1 MNCPISFTCNAQ
13 DNLRCAVLTGQI
25 IEGMM
30 RQLEKHLREPIDPW
44 AFARTRRFLNG
55 VLPIGATREIRQ
67 LSNGKTDIDFTL
79 QGAVDKNGRHRLR
92 GTLEVALTLV
102 CQRCLAPIEW
112 PLVHVFEY
120 VLIRDAAEENA
131 VEKNDETLICAGR
144 QLDLA
149 WFLEEEVLLLVP
161 MTVKHDK
168 CAPPAHTEDEQL
180 PASSRDNPFAS
191 LAALKN
197 LIKHKEH

>member
-1 MNCPISFTCNAQ
+1 M
-13 DNLRCAVLTGQI
+13 CAVLTAQS

-30 RQLEKHLREPIDPW
+30 RQPEKHLREPIDPW

-55 VLPIGATREIRQ
+55 VLPIRETREIQ
-67 LSNGKTDIDFTL
+67 QWSDGETDIGFTL
-79 QGAVDKNGRHRLR
+79 QGAVDKNGHHRLS
-92 GTLEVALTLV
+92 GTLEVVLTLV

-112 PLVHVFEY
+112 PFVHRFEY
-120 VLIRDAAEENA
+120 VLIRDAADEKA
-131 VEKNDETLICAGR
+131 VEKNDETLICTGR

-161 MTVKHDK
+161 MTAKHDK
-168 CAPPAHTEDEQL
+168 CAPPAHTVDEQL
-180 PASSRDNPFAS
+180 PASSRNKPFAS